1 MGPLS
6 GLRIIEMAGIG
17 PGPMAAM
24 MLSDMGALVLRIE
37 RQVDSGLGI
46 RRPEKYDLL
55 LRGRKALALD
65 LKNDAS
71 IEVVLN
77 LIEKSDGLIEGFRP
91 GVMERLGLGPDICL
105 KRNPRLV
112 YGRMT
117 GWGQN
122 GPLSHAAG
130 HDLNYIAVTG
140 ALNAIGRK
148 GQFPAPPLN
157 LLGDFAGGSAYLAF
171 GMVCALLE
179 AQRSGKGQTVDAAI
193 VDGTAHLMTSVFGT
207 YGAGLIDLERGSNI
221 TDSGAYFYDV
231 YACADGQLIS
241 IAPIEGKFYKE
252 LLDRLGIDP
261 AEMPSQ
267 FERSEWEAGRSKL
280 AAAFKSRSRDEWCA
294 ILEGTDVCF
303 APVLTLEEAP
313 RYAHMK
319 ARNVFVDIDGVTQ
332 PAPAP
337 RFSHSIPDRPSPPRK
352 AENTPLAEALD
363 GWMSEREIRDLRAA
377 GLTIQS

>member
-1 MGPLS
+1 
-6 GLRIIEMAGIG
+6 MAGIG

-65 LKNDAS
+65 LKNEAS
-71 IEVVLN
+71 IQVVLR

-105 KRNPRLV
+105 KRNPKLV
-112 YGRMT
+112 FGRMT
-117 GWGQN
+117 GWGQD

-130 HDLNYIAVTG
+130 HDLNYIALTG

-148 GQFPAPPLN
+148 GQLPAPPLN
-157 LLGDFAGGSAYLAF
+157 LLGDFAGGAAYLAF

-179 AQRSGKGQTVDAAI
+179 AQRSGKGQVVDAAI
-193 VDGTAHLMTSVFGT
+193 VDGTAHLMTSIFGT
-207 YGAGLIDLERGSNI
+207 YGAGLIGLERGTNI
-221 TDSGAYFYDV
+221 TDSGAFFYDV

-241 IAPIEGKFYKE
+241 IAPIEGKFYEE
-252 LLDRLGIDP
+252 LLQRLGIDP
-261 AEMPSQ
+261 AEMPPQ
-267 FERSEWEAGRSKL
+267 FERSQWEAGRSVL
-280 AAAFKSRSRDEWCA
+280 AKAFRSRSRDEWCA
-294 ILEGTDVCF
+294 LLEGTDVCF

-313 RYAHMK
+313 RHAHMK
-319 ARNVFVDIDGVTQ
+319 ARNVFIDIDGVAQ

-337 RFSHSIPDRPSPPRK
+337 RFSRSVPEQPSPPRK
-352 AENTPLAEALD
+352 AENIPLAEALD
-363 GWMSEREIRDLRAA
+363 GWMTEQEIDGLRAA
-377 GLTIQS
+377 GLTIQP

>member
-313 RYAHMK
+313 RHAHMK

>member
-65 LKNDAS
+65 LKNEAS